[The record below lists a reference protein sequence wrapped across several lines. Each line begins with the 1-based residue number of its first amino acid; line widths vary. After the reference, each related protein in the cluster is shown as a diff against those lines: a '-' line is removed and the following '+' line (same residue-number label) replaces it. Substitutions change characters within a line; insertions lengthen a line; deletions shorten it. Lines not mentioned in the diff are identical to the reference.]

1 MEKFVVGIFAIL
13 CLHIGFVLYVG
24 DYGTG
29 SSARLGARND
39 VFDQTPLFNF
49 PNRGISKPTQK
60 EDTIMI
66 ARGGTEETVFGGN
79 SPAESFDRSA
89 ELTELTYQPNERPLR
104 PIEVVYRKRNID
116 AIPRSARAIRGMN
129 EPVYQNAS
137 YIVTRSVVPPGKSL
151 VAPPILMEDKSG
163 LMASSKK
170 NKRGDKRSL
179 LSKMSPIVKKPYD
192 WLKAVGS
199 WVR

>member
-49 PNRGISKPTQK
+49 PDRGIIRPTQK

-79 SPAESFDRSA
+79 SPAESFDRWA
-89 ELTELTYQPNERPLR
+89 DLNYQPNVRPVRL
-104 PIEVVYRKRNID
+104 IEVVYRKRNVE
-116 AIPRSARAIRGMN
+116 AIPRPARAVRGMN

-137 YIVTRSVVPPGKSL
+137 YIVTRSAVPPGKSL
-151 VAPPILMEDKSG
+151 VAPPIFMEDKSG
-163 LMASSKK
+163 LMASSTK